1 MYIILYMRP
10 SSNSLGNDE
19 PVLEMLL
26 HTLEQTFQAGAVRSR
41 RAYFFYIL
49 PFRSSCPF
57 SLVVD
62 MLILTVSLSLSL
74 SCILHSTRGEETG
87 DMRRA
92 VDIDAICLFW
102 FKTLKLIA
110 THRDWGRRRHLVWP
124 LDIILQRPFPIDT
137 VCWLLYQLPQNV
149 NSAADSAWQ
158 ARSIDGAEG
167 GPCYCAR
174 HSTLPPIRLLLLL
187 LLLKLLHAVSAV
199 GIPSRR
205 AESLD
210 GTWPQQAPCTPVLV
224 HLVMLDLS
232 CYSLVAQKYMGL
244 SGSYGYM

>member
-1 MYIILYMRP
+1 MRP

-57 SLVVD
+57 SLVVA
-62 MLILTVSLSLSL
+62 MLILTVSLSLAY
-74 SCILHSTRGEETG
+74 CIQQEGKKLEICGERSTSTPFASF
-87 DMRRA
+87 D
-92 VDIDAICLFW
+92 
-102 FKTLKLIA
+102 LKLIA

-124 LDIILQRPFPIDT
+124 LDILQRPFPIDT

-174 HSTLPPIRLLLLL
+174 HSILPPIRLLLLL

-224 HLVMLDLS
+224 HLVLMLDLS

-244 SGSYGYM
+244 SGSYG